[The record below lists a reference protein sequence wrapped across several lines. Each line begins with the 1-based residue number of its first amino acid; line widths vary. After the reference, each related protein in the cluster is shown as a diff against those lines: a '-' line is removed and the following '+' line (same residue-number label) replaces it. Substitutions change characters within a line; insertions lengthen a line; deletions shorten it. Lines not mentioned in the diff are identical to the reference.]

1 MKLGAAVRAWLR
13 DLKARDLRRSTRA
26 GHACTFRSL
35 EAYADRRDLVDLD
48 QIGAD
53 ALRNWLE
60 ERGSAGSSRRTEL
73 ARVKAFFRHATQ
85 EGWVAESPAG
95 RVKPPRAR
103 DAPTMPLERNE
114 ILRLLDAAPEGSPER
129 ALLLLMRWSGVSIC
143 DAATST
149 PAASWP

>member
-35 EAYADRRDLVDLD
+35 EAYADRRDLIDLD

-60 ERGSAGSSRRTEL
+60 ERGLAGSSRRTEL

-103 DAPTMPLERNE
+103 DAPTIPLERNE

-149 PAASWP
+149 PAASWS